1 MSRRNFKL
9 RLYKSVNY
17 DKIKKKVSDS
27 GQEERT
33 IFTKDKTVL
42 DQVSFSY
49 NNVIWDGEK
58 FLDIIAIK
66 KLNPYGEEYYD

>member
-1 MSRRNFKL
+1 MKEIFKL

-42 DQVSFSY
+42 DQVPFLY
-49 NNVIWDGEK
+49 RNVYRKVKG
-58 FLDIIAIK
+58 
-66 KLNPYGEEYYD
+66 